1 MSRSSSSGSAAAD
14 AELVGALLGS
24 FGRFRR
30 QVARLAGRSFD
41 RSGVSDSQAEFLRL
55 VGRNP
60 GISVKAAAA
69 EMGLAA
75 NSVSTFV
82 TALVHADLLMRE
94 QDPADRR
101 VTRLSLPVPVQ
112 RLVDET
118 RRRRHTFITAALDE
132 LTAEERADLIRGLAA
147 VNRMTDL
154 LHEREQG
161 EVSR

>member
-1 MSRSSSSGSAAAD
+1 M
-14 AELVGALLGS
+14 LLGS

-60 GISVKAAAA
+60 GISVKAAAT

-82 TALVHADLLMRE
+82 TALVQADLLVRE

-101 VTRLSLPVPVQ
+101 VTRLSLPRPVQ

-118 RRRRHTFITAALDE
+118 RRRRHGFITSALGE
-132 LTAEERADLIRGLAA
+132 LTAAERHDLLRGLA
-147 VNRMTDL
+147 VIDKLTDS
-154 LHEREQG
+154 LHEHELG